1 MDTLYSWSALNT
13 EEIGYLISEGL
24 AKLLDVVDVENIHLI
39 GHSLGAHIVG
49 SAGRNLQLKT
59 GKTVPRITGL
69 DPAKPCFN
77 EGEALSGLMR
87 GDARFIDV
95 IHSNPGVLG
104 KRDPM
109 GDVDFYP
116 GGLAPLPTGCFSVT
130 CAHSRAW
137 EYYAESVY
145 PGNERNFLATRCSSV
160 QNMRDN
166 KCAGQQHPMGY
177 AVPHTL
183 KGNYFLDVNG
193 EKPYGLAASAIRA
206 ARMQKCGLCEQR

>member
-87 GDARFIDV
+87 GDARFIDI

-104 KRDPM
+104 KRDPL

-116 GGLAPLPTGCFSVT
+116 GGLAPLPNGCFSVT

-137 EYYAESVY
+137 EYYVESVY
-145 PGNERNFLATRCSSV
+145 PGNERNFMATRCSSL
-160 QNMRDN
+160 QKLRDN
-166 KCAGQQHPMGY
+166 KCVGQQHPMGY
-177 AVPHTL
+177 SVPHTL

-193 EKPYGLAASAIRA
+193 DTPFGRAASATRT
-206 ARMQKCGLCEQR
+206 ARMQRCGLCQQR